1 LSQNIIL
8 NENTH
13 FNVGQYSPDG
23 SFKSYGCFRTN
34 EDAVFMLRWMNGG
47 DTGKTWDTDNEHCGF
62 VSAPEIE
69 YSFYGE
75 NGEKR
80 NYPFTIEEENKF
92 KKEAEKRNKEEKEHT
107 DKHREDATLVKEVF
121 WQTRDEWTFGLFSKV
136 FRPTKD
142 TFSMIW
148 SDDDYEKAKDYD
160 IPRTEYEMKPPVKWS
175 LILSVCSAI
184 FYLIGM

>member
-1 LSQNIIL
+1 MSQNIIL

-13 FNVGQYSPDG
+13 FNVGQYKPDG
-23 SFKSYGCFRTN
+23 SFQSYGCFRTN

-47 DTGKTWDTDNEHCGF
+47 DTGKTWDTDNEHCGWI
-62 VSAPEIE
+62 SAAE

-75 NGEKR
+75 ER

-92 KKEAEKRNKEEKEHT
+92 KKEEEKRKKEEKEQT

-136 FRPTKD
+136 FRPIKD
-142 TFSMIW
+142 PFSM
-148 SDDDYEKAKDYD
+148 EDYD
-160 IPRTEYEMKPPVKWS
+160 IPRTEYEMKPSVKWP